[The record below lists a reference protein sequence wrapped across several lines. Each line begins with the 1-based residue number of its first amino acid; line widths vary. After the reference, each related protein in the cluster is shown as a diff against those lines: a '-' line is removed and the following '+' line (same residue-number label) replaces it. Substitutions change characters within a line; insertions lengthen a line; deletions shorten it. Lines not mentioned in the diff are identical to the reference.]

1 LRIPQGNFSIPAFSF
16 VKKVN
21 FYRQGMILAK
31 FTILFL
37 NSSLMKF
44 TALLYAV
51 LLSSLLTCK
60 KNKDPEQPPMPGDVV
75 IKDSVLVSGLAQ
87 PWEIVWGPDNF
98 IWMTERGGKISRVD
112 PNTGT
117 VTPVFTVPDAA
128 AQGEGGLLGMVLDPN
143 FATSKQLYIAYN
155 YNDASVY
162 KEKIVRYTYNV
173 TSLINPSTI
182 YENIAAGGIHNG
194 CRLLITTDQKLLIST
209 GDAGNQSSPQNKNSV
224 NGKILR
230 LNLDKTIPSDNPIA
244 GNPIWSWGHRNPQG
258 LVFANGKL
266 YSSEHGPDTDDE
278 INIIE
283 KGRNYGWPDVKG
295 FCDAGEQTFC
305 SANNVKEPIKAWTPT
320 VAVSG
325 LDYYNN
331 DLIPQWK
338 NSLLLATLKDATL
351 HQMKLDAAGTAVT
364 ATTEYYDGKYGR
376 LRDICIA
383 PDGKVYICTGNGTN
397 DKIIVVSKK

>member
-1 LRIPQGNFSIPAFSF
+1 
-16 VKKVN
+16 
-21 FYRQGMILAK
+21 
-31 FTILFL
+31 
-37 NSSLMKF
+37 MKF
-44 TALLYAV
+44 TVVIYAV
-51 LLSSLLTCK
+51 LLGSLLTCK
-60 KNKDPEQPPMPGDVV
+60 KNKDREPLPAPGDAV
-75 IKDSVLVSGLAQ
+75 IKDSILASGLSQ
-87 PWEIVWGPDNF
+87 PWEILWGPDNF

-117 VTPVFTVPDAA
+117 VTPVFTVSDAV

-143 FATSKQLYIAYN
+143 FVTTKQLYIAYN
-155 YNDASVY
+155 YNEASVY
-162 KEKIVRYTYNV
+162 KEKIVRYTYNG
-173 TSLINPSTI
+173 TSLISPATI
-182 YENIAAGGIHNG
+182 YENITAGGIHNG
-194 CRLLITTDQKLLIST
+194 CRLLITADQKLLITT
-209 GDAGNQSSPQNKNSV
+209 GDAGNQSFPQNKSSV

-230 LNLDKTIPSDNPIA
+230 LNLDKTIPSDNPVA
-244 GNPIWSWGHRNPQG
+244 GNPFWSWGHRNPQG

-351 HQMKLDAAGTAVT
+351 HQLKLDAAGTAVIET
-364 ATTEYYDGKYGR
+364 NEYYDGKYGR

-383 PDGKVYICTGNGTN
+383 PDGKVYICTGNGSN
-397 DKIIVVSKK
+397 DKIVVLSKK